1 MHRIG
6 RKSRRF
12 DNEVLFVISIEQ
24 QQHLYFLIIN
34 MKIGNVVRNGMMALG
49 FKACCDFSLVV
60 SIEDAFDQD
69 HWDAWTQLTQSVGIQ
84 IVG

>member
-1 MHRIG
+1 M
-6 RKSRRF
+6 
-12 DNEVLFVISIEQ
+12 N
-24 QQHLYFLIIN
+24 
-34 MKIGNVVRNGMMALG
+34 IGNVVRNGMMALG

-69 HWDAWTQLTQSVGIQ
+69 HWDAWTQLTQSVAIQ

>member
-1 MHRIG
+1 MDTGSVGRIRHVMG
-6 RKSRRF
+6 
-12 DNEVLFVISIEQ
+12 
-24 QQHLYFLIIN
+24 
-34 MKIGNVVRNGMMALG
+34 LG
-49 FKACCDFSLVV
+49 FETCCDFSLVV

>member
-1 MHRIG
+1 MNIG
-6 RKSRRF
+6 K
-12 DNEVLFVISIEQ
+12 VG
-24 QQHLYFLIIN
+24 IN
-34 MKIGNVVRNGMMALG
+34 CMTALW
-49 FKACCDFSLVV
+49 FKACCDSSLVV